1 MKLKGV
7 ITGDIVQSS
16 KIEPTR
22 RKLLIDC
29 IQKIADEAGK
39 WGKIKVE
46 IFRGDSFQAVI
57 DDVEQSLKIAIL
69 FRAGLQ
75 GFTPEK
81 EFTKWDAR
89 IALGIGSIDFYQ
101 DHSVVESDGEA
112 FRNSGREFDRLEK
125 SDRLALKTP
134 WDDLN
139 DEFKISTAFADNVI
153 SGWTVMQARVIY
165 EALLSGES
173 QKKIAQLLN
182 KSQQAVSKLA
192 NGGRLRLIELYLE
205 RFQQQV
211 INQIKN

>member
-1 MKLKGV
+1 MG
-7 ITGDIVQSS
+7 GG
-16 KIEPTR
+16 
-22 RKLLIDC
+22 
-29 IQKIADEAGK
+29 A
-39 WGKIKVE
+39 
-46 IFRGDSFQAVI
+46 
-57 DDVEQSLKIAIL
+57 
-69 FRAGLQ
+69 
-75 GFTPEK
+75 
-81 EFTKWDAR
+81 
-89 IALGIGSIDFYQ
+89 
-101 DHSVVESDGEA
+101 
-112 FRNSGREFDRLEK
+112 
-125 SDRLALKTP
+125 
-134 WDDLN
+134 DDLN